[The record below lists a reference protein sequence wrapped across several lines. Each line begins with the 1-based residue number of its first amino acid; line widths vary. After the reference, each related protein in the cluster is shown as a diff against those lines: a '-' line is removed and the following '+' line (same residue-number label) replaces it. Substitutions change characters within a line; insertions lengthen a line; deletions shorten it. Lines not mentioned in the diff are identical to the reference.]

1 MKLHYDS
8 IASVYD
14 RRFRDNDYSGVEAA
28 LTAWVGHDPGGPVLE
43 VGCGTGQW
51 LLRLDQRGVRT
62 AGVDAS
68 GNMLAR
74 ARINA
79 PRALLAHAVA
89 EHLPWLP
96 NAFARIF
103 FINAF
108 HHFDDKARC
117 LTEARRVLR
126 PGGQLMSVGLDPHT
140 RLDRWYIY
148 DYFETVLEIDRRR
161 YPASAQIR
169 EWLRALGFE
178 NVRTEMIQ
186 QRQTSLPARAAI
198 EQGRLAKTVTSQ
210 LALLSE
216 EEYRRGLDRITSAI
230 ESAESRGESLELH
243 ADLRLYATYASVPM
257 LC

>member
-1 MKLHYDS
+1 VKLHYDS
-8 IASVYD
+8 IASSYD

-28 LTAWVGHDPGGPVLE
+28 LMAWVGRDPGGPILE

-51 LLRLDQRGVRT
+51 LLRLDERGPRT

-74 ARINA
+74 ARTNA

-96 NAFARIF
+96 GTFARIF

-108 HHFDDKARC
+108 HHFDDKVGC

-148 DYFETVLEIDRRR
+148 EYFEPVLEIDCRR
-161 YPASAQIR
+161 YPSSAQIHT
-169 EWLRALGFE
+169 WLHALGFE

-186 QRQTSLPARAAI
+186 HQPASLAARAAI
-198 EQGRLAKTVTSQ
+198 EQGRLGKTVTSQ
-210 LALLSE
+210 LAILSD
-216 EEYRRGLDRITSAI
+216 EEYRRGLDRVTAAM
-230 ESAESRGESLELH
+230 ESAEDRGESLELH
-243 ADLRLYATYASVPM
+243 ADLRLYATFASVPR
-257 LC
+257 